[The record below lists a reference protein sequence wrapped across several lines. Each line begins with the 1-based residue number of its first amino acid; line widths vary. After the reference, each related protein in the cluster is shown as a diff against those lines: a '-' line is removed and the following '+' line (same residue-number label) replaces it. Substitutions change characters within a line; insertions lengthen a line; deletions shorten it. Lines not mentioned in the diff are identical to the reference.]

1 MPSFFVSKGP
11 KNGEKTWAFPR
22 KTGVRA
28 GLKNGDTIAKLDK
41 IREEKRT
48 KCIDSYY

>member
-1 MPSFFVSKGP
+1 MAKTLGVSW
-11 KNGEKTWAFPR
+11 KNGCLGRDK
-22 KTGVRA
+22 
-28 GLKNGDTIAKLDK
+28 KNGDTIAKLDK